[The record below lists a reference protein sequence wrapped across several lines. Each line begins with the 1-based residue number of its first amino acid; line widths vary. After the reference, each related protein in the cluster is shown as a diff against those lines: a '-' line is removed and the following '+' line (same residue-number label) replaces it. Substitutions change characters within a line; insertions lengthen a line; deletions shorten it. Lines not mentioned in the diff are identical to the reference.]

1 MASATSMSVSI
12 ECVNICKAWKG
23 DVSGRLDCSVLSCAW
38 KAPRALTGLLASTAH
53 PSQCSSTP
61 FGRYGRRGRLR
72 RCGLSSKSA
81 FQRHKQWLQHAKTR
95 CARHK
100 IMKFLRE
107 QAALSAS
114 EITVDSVKEFAA
126 ESEGDITVEELAD
139 YSKGTKHSWEKI
151 LKNVMDVS
159 SARMS
164 SEDIFQLHS
173 GSIQIPKVNG
183 KHNKCMQ
190 HTILK
195 ATGDTLSQ
203 GNGVGEMR
211 LANIPRCRDVLPGL
225 DGWLA
230 SKVATWQNLEGH
242 SVQWFCVVSIDR
254 KGMMADIT
262 SALAAV
268 GVIICSCAVVYTHEQ
283 VKDLETLIGLRSELA
298 KLCWTVSLL
307 KH

>member
-254 KGMMADIT
+254 KATFFGLLLVMDDISNHYNSLGMMADIT

-268 GVIICSCAVVYTHEQ
+268 GVIICSCAGMFERM
-283 VKDLETLIGLRSELA
+283 LEVG
-298 KLCWTVSLL
+298 
-307 KH
+307 H